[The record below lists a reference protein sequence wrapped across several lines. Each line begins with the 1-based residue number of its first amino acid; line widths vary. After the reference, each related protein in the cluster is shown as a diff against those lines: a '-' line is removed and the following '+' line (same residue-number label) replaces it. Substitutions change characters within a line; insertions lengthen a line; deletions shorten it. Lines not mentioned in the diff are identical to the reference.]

1 MKKIVS
7 ILSILTFV
15 LVALVINSCEIE
27 DNNKIIE
34 QVPAEFKILTPSSS
48 ISLIL
53 NETTAENP
61 ALTFSW
67 EKAQYTQPTNITY
80 TLQFAEADTEF
91 ATPVNIATS
100 TTTNIT
106 ISVEQLNLAALN
118 LGLVPFT
125 QGIINARIKAGL
137 GTNSD
142 DPKYSDTIAI
152 TITPFGCLDQYAVGG
167 ALVGTGWGWSSPT
180 IMSCNDKILTSTV
193 NFNSGAFR
201 FFTKNGDW
209 GSGRNYPYYISEGY
223 VISSNFENAND
234 SDSNF
239 KFIGDA
245 GTHRLKINE
254 NNKTITAF
262 QGSSSSNSYWLVGA
276 ATPGGWSWS
285 GNNETELGVIQNGV
299 YEVPVELKNNETFR
313 VWFANDG
320 GDSWGSPNKNYP
332 GYIADGYTIS
342 ADFVN
347 ANDGDS
353 NFRYVGTTATKR
365 FKIDTVNKT
374 ITFN

>member
-1 MKKIVS
+1 MKNIYKYLLIS
-7 ILSILTFV
+7 LITLSL
-15 LVALVINSCEIE
+15 NSCEDE
-27 DNNKIIE
+27 NN
-34 QVPAEFKILTPSSS
+34 FKLLEPKEADFEIVTPSTGTS
-48 ISLIL
+48 IIL
-53 NETTAENP
+53 SEATPNNP
-61 ALTFSW
+61 ALTLTW
-67 EKAQYTQPTNITY
+67 KAAAYSVPTAVKYTV
-80 TLQFAEADTEF
+80 QFAKNGTNFEK
-91 ATPVNIATS
+91 PVDIIES
-100 TTTNIT
+100 PTTNAT
-106 ISVEQLNLAALN
+106 INVSVLNLNSLL
-118 LGLVPFT
+118 LGVAPFT
-125 QGIINARIKAGL
+125 EGTIDIRIKATV
-137 GTNSD
+137 GTTGAE
-142 DPKYSDTIAI
+142 PQYSNVINLSV
-152 TITPFGCLDQYAVGG
+152 TPFGCLNQFGVGAG
-167 ALVGTGWGWSSPT
+167 LVDAGWNWNSP
-180 IMSCNDKILTSTV
+180 IVMFCNDNVLTSTV
-193 NFNSGAFR
+193 NLTNNTFR
-201 FFTKNGDW
+201 FFTTEGDW
-209 GSGRNYPYYISEGY
+209 SSGRNYPYYINAGY
-223 VISSNFENAND
+223 VINSTLINAND
-234 SDSNF
+234 GDNNF
-239 KFIGDA
+239 SFTGTP